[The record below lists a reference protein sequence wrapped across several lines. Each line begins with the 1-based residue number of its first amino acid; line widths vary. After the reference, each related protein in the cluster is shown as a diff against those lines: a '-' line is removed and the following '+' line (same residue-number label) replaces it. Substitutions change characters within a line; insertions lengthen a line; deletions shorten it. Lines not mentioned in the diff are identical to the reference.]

1 MNSLTQDIELI
12 EQGKILELKNSLKEI
27 RLTFPE
33 RFRKACKK
41 AYMKA
46 YMKAYYLKHRGEK

>member
-27 RLTFPE
+27 RLTFPR
-33 RFRKACKK
+33 RFRKAC
-41 AYMKA
+41 MKA
-46 YMKAYYLKHRGEK
+46 CCLKHRGEK